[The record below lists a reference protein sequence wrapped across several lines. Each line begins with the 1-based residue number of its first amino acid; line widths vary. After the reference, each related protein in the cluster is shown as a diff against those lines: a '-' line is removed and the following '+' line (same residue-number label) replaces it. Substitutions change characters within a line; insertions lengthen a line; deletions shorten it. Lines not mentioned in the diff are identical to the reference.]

1 MAAPNNSTKTMT
13 IASLYPSLT
22 AAIGLKR
29 AYFPIVLAGLAG
41 TAKVVDNFTFGH
53 AGRITDLRFIATI
66 PASTAS
72 KAATITPSINGTNL
86 TGGVLA
92 LTTANCT
99 AGAIVNDTA
108 ITAGNTFDADDVFD
122 LTLSSVTAFS
132 EGSGVIEVTYY
143 DDDQRAVF
151 AKSQMAFAA

>member
-1 MAAPNNSTKTMT
+1 VAAPNTSTQTLTLNAMHPLLD
-13 IASLYPSLT
+13 AS
-22 AAIGLKR
+22 IGLKK

-41 TAKVVDNFTFGH
+41 TAKVVDNFTFGCR
-53 AGRITDLRFIATI
+53 GRVMDIRFIATI

-72 KAATITPSINGTNL
+72 KAATITPSIGGTNL

-99 AGAIVNDTA
+99 AGAIVNDSA
-108 ITAGNTFDADDVFD
+108 ITAGNTFDADDAFD
-122 LTLSSVTAFS
+122 LTLSSVTAFV

-143 DDDQRAVF
+143 NDDERSLF
-151 AKSQMAFAA
+151 AKMGLLFAA